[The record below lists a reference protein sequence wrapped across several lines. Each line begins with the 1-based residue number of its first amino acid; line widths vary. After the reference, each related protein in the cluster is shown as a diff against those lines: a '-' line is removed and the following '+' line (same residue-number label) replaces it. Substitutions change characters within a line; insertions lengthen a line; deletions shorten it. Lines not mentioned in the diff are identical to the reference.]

1 MIKVE
6 MINVSGFEAA
16 IRGMRNPMES
26 HAKSDSYWTHIEN
39 PKTMNEAPFQY
50 FVGENDLDLMR
61 RLFWGGTE
69 HRKYMRQI
77 FVSMDITAPLY
88 WWKEFDT
95 YKIGTTANST
105 STMHTL
111 HKRDLTLGDFS
122 AEDMLSA
129 AKMNLEGTIDMIN
142 HYRNEYI
149 NTGEKKYWYQ
159 MIKLLPTSYNQT
171 RTVTMN
177 YENVVN
183 MIRQRNNHK
192 LSEWVEFV
200 EILRGLP
207 YIEDI
212 IVPKTEDTE
221 NV

>member
-16 IRGMRNPMES
+16 IRGMRQPLNS

-39 PKTMNEAPFQY
+39 PETMNEAPFQY

-61 RLFWGGTE
+61 RLYWSGGE

-88 WWKEFDT
+88 WWKEMDT

-111 HKRDLTLGDFS
+111 HKRDLTLEDFS
-122 AEDMLSA
+122 AEDMLPA

-142 HYRNEYI
+142 HYRYEYI

-171 RTVTMN
+171 RTFTMN

-183 MIRQRNNHK
+183 MIRQRQNHK
-192 LSEWVEFV
+192 LTEWLDFV
-200 EILRGLP
+200 EVLRGLP

-212 IVPKTEDTE
+212 ITPKTGGIE

>member
-6 MINVSGFEAA
+6 MINVLNLEAA
-16 IRGMRNPMES
+16 IRGMRQPLNS

-39 PKTMNEAPFQY
+39 PETMNEAPFQY

-88 WWKEFDT
+88 WWKEMDT

-111 HKRDLTLGDFS
+111 HKRDLTLEDFS
-122 AEDMLSA
+122 AEDMLPA
-129 AKMNLEGTIDMIN
+129 AQMNLEGTIDIIN
-142 HYRNEYI
+142 LYRNEYI

-171 RTVTMN
+171 RTFTMN

-183 MIRQRNNHK
+183 MIRQRQNHK
-192 LSEWVEFV
+192 LPEWLDFV
-200 EILRGLP
+200 EVLRGLP

-212 IVPKTEDTE
+212 ITPKTEGIE

>member
-6 MINVSGFEAA
+6 KINVCGFETA
-16 IRGMRNPMES
+16 IRGARNAMKS
-26 HAKSDSYWTHIEN
+26 WGRSDSYWTYIEN
-39 PKTMNEAPFQY
+39 PDTGNTAPFQY

-61 RLFWGGTE
+61 RLYHAGTE

-77 FVSMDITAPLY
+77 YVSMDITAPLY

-95 YKIGTTANST
+95 YKVGTTENSE

-111 HKRDLTLGDFS
+111 HKRDLVLGDFS
-122 AEDMLSA
+122 HERLTELSLYCLA
-129 AKMNLEGTIDMIN
+129 NTIGVIN
-142 HYRNEYI
+142 QYRQDYMDTNNRE
-149 NTGEKKYWYQ
+149 YWYQ
-159 MIKLLPTSYNQT
+159 MIQLLPASFNQM

-183 MIRQRNNHK
+183 MIRQRSGHK
-192 LSEWVEFV
+192 LDEWRELV

-212 IVPKTEDTE
+212 TRKEDAGNE
-221 NV
+221 